1 MKCEITDEKFD
12 FDANGVDAEIV
23 KYIGDNGKASYESLF
38 ENIRIPGANVGRALN
53 ELVKSGYLEAVQ
65 GRSNNI
71 YALTESPGRT
81 MYIILKDIEFAYEV
95 SRMREDE
102 QISER
107 QARKM
112 FEKSIELD
120 PHYALA
126 YSSLGYT
133 YTQEWSFGWSQDI
146 KVLAYAFDFAQ
157 KAIAQNDSQPGAH
170 ALLSEIYLWKK
181 QHADSIAEIKKALA
195 IDPNNADGLAALA
208 GILNWAGKPED
219 ATEFVSRAMDLN
231 PKYPVWYLWNQ
242 GHAYYLMGH
251 HEEAIATM
259 RKVIERNPNF
269 LPAYGFLA
277 ASYVEINKL
286 EQARTEASEL
296 TRLSPYISLEDWK
309 QRLPYRN
316 EEVLVRLFDALRKA
330 GIK

>member
-112 FEKSIELD
+112 LEK
-120 PHYALA
+120 
-126 YSSLGYT
+126 
-133 YTQEWSFGWSQDI
+133 
-146 KVLAYAFDFAQ
+146 
-157 KAIAQNDSQPGAH
+157 
-170 ALLSEIYLWKK
+170 
-181 QHADSIAEIKKALA
+181 
-195 IDPNNADGLAALA
+195 
-208 GILNWAGKPED
+208 
-219 ATEFVSRAMDLN
+219 R
-231 PKYPVWYLWNQ
+231 
-242 GHAYYLMGH
+242 
-251 HEEAIATM
+251 
-259 RKVIERNPNF
+259 
-269 LPAYGFLA
+269 
-277 ASYVEINKL
+277 
-286 EQARTEASEL
+286 
-296 TRLSPYISLEDWK
+296 SLEN
-309 QRLPYRN
+309 RL
-316 EEVLVRLFDALRKA
+316 K
-330 GIK
+330 